1 VKGIV
6 GSDGREGTE
15 IVGSDGREG
24 TEIVGSDGRISFVF
38 LRRK

>member
-1 VKGIV
+1 VKG
-6 GSDGREGTE
+6 T
-15 IVGSDGREG
+15 VGSDGREG